1 MKKITEL
8 KTEEKKLKT
17 LTYALTGLIL
27 VITVVCIYSTV
38 KDGIDFIS
46 FLPVFF
52 LPMLLVNV
60 FKTRKLTKEIKTRE

>member
-8 KTEEKKLKT
+8 KTEEKKLRT

-27 VITVVCIYSTV
+27 VIMVVCIYSTV
-38 KDGIDFIS
+38 KNSMDFIS

-60 FKTRKLTKEIKTRE
+60 FKIRKLTKEIKTRE

>member
-8 KTEEKKLKT
+8 KTEEKKLRT

-27 VITVVCIYSTV
+27 VIMVVCIYSTV
-38 KDGIDFIS
+38 KNSIDFIS

-60 FKTRKLTKEIKTRE
+60 FKIRKLTKEIKTRE